1 MQVRQIF
8 ILKEKNLVAV
18 PFATTRTMQQECD
31 FFVEYGCFAIQIV
44 FLLLTFTS
52 RGHAYLVCHERIF
65 KNYML
70 VETVVQVFCIIANLF
85 LCFVSKENMVYL
97 VALQVI
103 VAGAIG
109 CCFDIVAKKAY
120 FRDLEEKIKEEKI
133 STWSAM
139 EIRRYM
145 LEKHGFAV
153 SVKDIEKCLSK
164 INK

>member
-1 MQVRQIF
+1 M
-8 ILKEKNLVAV
+8 
-18 PFATTRTMQQECD
+18 
-31 FFVEYGCFAIQIV
+31 CFAIQIV
-44 FLLLTFTS
+44 FLLLTFSPT
-52 RGHAYLVCHERIF
+52 GQTYLLCHERMF
-65 KNYML
+65 KKYKL
-70 VETVVQVFCIIANLF
+70 VEAIVQVFCIIANLF

-133 STWSAM
+133 STCSEM

-145 LEKHGFAV
+145 LEKHGLAV

>member
-1 MQVRQIF
+1 
-8 ILKEKNLVAV
+8 
-18 PFATTRTMQQECD
+18 
-31 FFVEYGCFAIQIV
+31 
-44 FLLLTFTS
+44 
-52 RGHAYLVCHERIF
+52 
-65 KNYML
+65 
-70 VETVVQVFCIIANLF
+70 
-85 LCFVSKENMVYL
+85 MVYL

-133 STWSAM
+133 STLSAM

-145 LEKHGFAV
+145 LEKHGLAV
-153 SVKDIEKCLSK
+153 SVEDIEKCLSK